1 MCKGVFT
8 LGKRVIPRKL
18 QHTSISHTQSAIPIA
33 NYERN
38 PEIYRCWQRWDMG
51 CVCQLGVL
59 SFLQAVAVTRQSLF
73 SWCNSYQRYHL
84 IPAATADQFVDA
96 AAF

>member
-1 MCKGVFT
+1 
-8 LGKRVIPRKL
+8 
-18 QHTSISHTQSAIPIA
+18 
-33 NYERN
+33 
-38 PEIYRCWQRWDMG
+38 MG

-59 SFLQAVAVTRQSLF
+59 GFLQAVEVTRQSLF

-84 IPAATADQFVDA
+84 IPTATADQFVGA